1 MENEKRKLQGFPIT
15 FNIYALDEQEA
26 EEARMALIAF
36 IGQHAREGRAVT
48 GKKIA
53 QAVARWDQNPLVR
66 NQIIKFF
73 T

>member
-1 MENEKRKLQGFPIT
+1 MKGFPIT
-15 FNIYALDEQEA
+15 FNIYAESEQEA
-26 EEARMALIAF
+26 EEARMAIVAF
-36 IGQHAREGRAVT
+36 IGEHAKHGRAVT

-53 QAVARWDQNPLVR
+53 QAVSNWDKNLLVK